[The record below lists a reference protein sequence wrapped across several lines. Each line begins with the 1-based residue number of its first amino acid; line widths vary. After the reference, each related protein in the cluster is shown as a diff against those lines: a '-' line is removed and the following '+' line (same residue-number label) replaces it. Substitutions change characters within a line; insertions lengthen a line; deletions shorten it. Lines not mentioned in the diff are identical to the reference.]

1 MRRPQER
8 ARIGNW
14 VAFYTVHAGT
24 TGEALFIGAAVSQK
38 RYAFVCLAL
47 GLLFV
52 FGRIIC
58 LLYLLGFLVLY
69 LHTIHPFS
77 HPHWRHFFVLNA
89 MNDPRP
95 RTRSIRFGAN
105 K

>member
-1 MRRPQER
+1 MRRPQE
-8 ARIGNW
+8 IGNW

-24 TGEALFIGAAVSQK
+24 IGEAPFVAAVVSQK

-69 LHTIHPFS
+69 LHAINPFS
-77 HPHWRHFFVLNA
+77 HPHRRYAFVLDA
-89 MNDPRP
+89 TKDPRP